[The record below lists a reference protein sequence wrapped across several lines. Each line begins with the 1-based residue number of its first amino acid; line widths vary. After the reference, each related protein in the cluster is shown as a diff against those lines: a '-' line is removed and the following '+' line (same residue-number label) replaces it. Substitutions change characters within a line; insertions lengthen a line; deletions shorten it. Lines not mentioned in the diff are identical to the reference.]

1 MWTQVY
7 NNKIDTLDQSAIF
20 TISWTG
26 TNAFAF
32 EYVLN
37 TKVSIPA
44 SVRNV
49 RIQRAT
55 DAVVTCRCGLMNMKQ
70 TIYWSF
76 RPEKRRKVDDRQ
88 VLKQS
93 TGHNFES
100 SVNRVKKA
108 STVSSGRVV
117 LVATV
122 NVKTKPSQRSL

>member
-1 MWTQVY
+1 M
-7 NNKIDTLDQSAIF
+7 DQSTIF
-20 TISWTG
+20 TNSWTG

-49 RIQRAT
+49 RIQSAT

-76 RPEKRRKVDDRQ
+76 LHEKTREVDDRYA
-88 VLKQS
+88 LKQS

-100 SVNRVKKA
+100 SANRVKKA